1 LKISD
6 KAKIIVFLLA
16 SFFTAIQSNAQCT
29 VNVIQDDECNNNG
42 ILEII
47 PDPTFS
53 SPHNLEVDFPNGSLF
68 TTVFTEDTF
77 LLTGLDGSNG
87 GTYDVTIISGVD
99 SCNVQETISETVFN
113 SSNFSPSISFNG
125 YNVSCYGS
133 CDGEIQVNIFP
144 TPETY
149 TIEFYQDSVAGVPFY
164 SIASDNANQTG
175 LCAGEYFILFT
186 SSTGCEIVRPLTLRE
201 PDSLHVDETI
211 TNILCNSQFDGDIQ
225 IDVSGGVGLKINN
238 STGNVI
244 DTLDYTFSWTGPNGI
259 TFTDEDITSLEGGDY
274 LLQIT
279 DNNNCFYNEVYT
291 VLDTVLPIQLT
302 EVSSD
307 SVDCYGE
314 STGSLE
320 VLASGGTSNYEY
332 RIDLSAWQPSPVFDN
347 LSAGTYSVEARD
359 VNG

>member
-77 LLTGLDGSNG
+77 LLTGLDGANG

-99 SCNVQETISETVFN
+99 SCNVQDTISETVFN

-144 TPETY
+144 HQKH
-149 TIEFYQDSVAGVPFY
+149 IQ
-164 SIASDNANQTG
+164 
-175 LCAGEYFILFT
+175 L
-186 SSTGCEIVRPLTLRE
+186 SSTKT
-201 PDSLHVDETI
+201 
-211 TNILCNSQFDGDIQ
+211 Q
-225 IDVSGGVGLKINN
+225 
-238 STGNVI
+238 
-244 DTLDYTFSWTGPNGI
+244 
-259 TFTDEDITSLEGGDY
+259 
-274 LLQIT
+274 
-279 DNNNCFYNEVYT
+279 
-291 VLDTVLPIQLT
+291 
-302 EVSSD
+302 
-307 SVDCYGE
+307 
-314 STGSLE
+314 
-320 VLASGGTSNYEY
+320 
-332 RIDLSAWQPSPVFDN
+332 
-347 LSAGTYSVEARD
+347 
-359 VNG
+359 